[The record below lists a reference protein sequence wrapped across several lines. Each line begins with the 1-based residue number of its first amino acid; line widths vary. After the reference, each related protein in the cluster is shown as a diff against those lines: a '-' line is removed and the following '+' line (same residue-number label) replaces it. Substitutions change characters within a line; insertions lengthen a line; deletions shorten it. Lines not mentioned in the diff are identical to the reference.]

1 MNYRSLALAAL
12 LAIPSPL
19 LASKGAVQAQHIETL
34 VARHAQLDLFSGT
47 VLVADHGKIVYARA
61 YGEANKDYRI
71 PNRLDTSYNIGSI
84 GKVFT
89 AVAVMQLV
97 EAGKLRLDDTLSK
110 HLPDY
115 PFPEKGAITVQQ
127 LLNHSSGL
135 GDYMEHADYKRR
147 MREIRTI
154 ADILPL
160 IRRPPDFE

>member
-115 PFPEKGAITVQQ
+115 PFPEKDAITVQQ

-135 GDYMEHADYKRR
+135 GDYMECAERGQVHLRACTREPDAFRGLRR
-147 MREIRTI
+147 
-154 ADILPL
+154 
-160 IRRPPDFE
+160 